1 MAQFNTWN
9 HLEFNNNEAGLFL
22 SYENKNGAKIAAG
35 LRRIFPSH
43 GIRYSQSIELVE
55 AGPMEGSI
63 ICQTP
68 KTFSINCGEIP
79 TGATSDQAGVAGVW
93 YAANGDLVL
102 HAPHGTVRILA
113 NNIELISEGNPKDG
127 KGNVSISASGAF
139 RTDSNEIKLD
149 ADDVAGIYGENETFV
164 GSSNKISLSGGVV
177 KVDEGSDAATLFSS
191 LGSGS
196 KTPLQ
201 WKRTIEKLID
211 LK

>member
-79 TGATSDQAGVAGVW
+79 TGATADQAGVAGVW

-113 NNIELISEGNPKDG
+113 NNIELISEGNPTDG
-127 KGNVSISASGAF
+127 KGNISLSASGSF
-139 RTDSNEIKLD
+139 RSDSDSAEID
-149 ADDVAGIYGENETFV
+149 ATQTSINGENEL
-164 GSSNKISLSGGVV
+164 SLTSTNRCVITGEL
-177 KVDEGSDAATLFSS
+177 KTDEGHDPGTVLSS

-196 KTPLQ
+196 KTPTQ
-201 WKRTIEKLID
+201 WKRTIEKLVD

>member
-79 TGATSDQAGVAGVW
+79 TGATADQAGVAGVW

-113 NNIELISEGNPKDG
+113 NNIELISEGNPTDG
-127 KGNVSISASGAF
+127 KGNISLSASGAF
-139 RTDSNEIKLD
+139 RSDSDSAEIE
-149 ADDVAGIYGENETFV
+149 ASQTAINGENELSLS
-164 GSSNKISLSGGVV
+164 SSNRCVITGELKT
-177 KVDEGSDAATLFSS
+177 DEGHDPGTVLSS

-196 KTPLQ
+196 KTPTQ
-201 WKRTIEKLID
+201 WKRTIEKLVD

>member
-9 HLEFNNNEAGLFL
+9 HLEFNNNEAGLFC
-22 SYENKNGAKIAAG
+22 SYANKNGAKVAVA

-43 GIRYSQSIELVE
+43 GIRYCQSIELIE
-55 AGPMEGSI
+55 AGPNEGSI

-68 KTFSINCGEIP
+68 KVFSINCGELP
-79 TGATSDQAGVAGVW
+79 SGATSDQAGVAGVW

-113 NNIELISEGNPKDG
+113 NNIELISEGNPAKG
-127 KGNVSISASGAF
+127 KGNISLSASGSF
-139 RTDSNEIKLD
+139 RSDSDRVEIEAGD
-149 ADDVAGIYGENETFV
+149 ACSINGENEL
-164 GSSNKISLSGGVV
+164 SLSSTNRCVV
-177 KVDEGSDAATLFSS
+177 TGELKTDEGHDPGTVLSS

-196 KTPLQ
+196 KTPTQ
-201 WKRTIEKLID
+201 WKRTIEKLVD

>member
-79 TGATSDQAGVAGVW
+79 TGATADQAGVAGVW

-113 NNIELISEGNPKDG
+113 NNIELISEGNPDDG

-139 RTDSNEIKLD
+139 RSDSDEANIDANET
-149 ADDVAGIYGENETFV
+149 GINGENEL
-164 GSSNKISLSGGVV
+164 SLTSTNRCVITGEL
-177 KVDEGSDAATLFSS
+177 KTDEGHDPGTVLSS

-201 WKRTIEKLID
+201 WKRTIEKLVD

>member
-113 NNIELISEGNPKDG
+113 NNIELISEGNPVKG
-127 KGNVSISASGAF
+127 KGNISLSAAGAF
-139 RTDSNEIKLD
+139 RSDSDSVEIE
-149 ADDVAGIYGENETFV
+149 ASQTAINGENELSLT
-164 GSSNKISLSGGVV
+164 SSNRCVITGELKT
-177 KVDEGSDAATLFSS
+177 DEGHDPGTVLSS

-201 WKRTIEKLID
+201 WKRTIEKLVD

>member
-79 TGATSDQAGVAGVW
+79 TGATADQAGVAGVW

-113 NNIELISEGNPKDG
+113 NNIELISEGNPTDG
-127 KGNVSISASGAF
+127 KGNISLSASGAF
-139 RTDSNEIKLD
+139 RSDSDSAEIE
-149 ADDVAGIYGENETFV
+149 ASQTAINGENELSLS
-164 GSSNKISLSGGVV
+164 SSNRCVITGELKT
-177 KVDEGSDAATLFSS
+177 DEGHDPGTVLSS

-201 WKRTIEKLID
+201 WKRTIEKLVD

>member
-1 MAQFNTWN
+1 MSQFNTWN

-43 GIRYSQSIELVE
+43 GIRYAQSIELVE

-68 KTFSINCGEIP
+68 KVFSITCGELP
-79 TGATSDQAGVAGVW
+79 SGETVDQAGIAGVW
-93 YAANGDLVL
+93 YAKNGDLVL
-102 HAPHGTVRILA
+102 QAPHGTIRLLA
-113 NNIELISEGNPKDG
+113 NNIELISDGNPADG
-127 KGNVSISASGAF
+127 KGNVSLSASGSF
-139 RTDSNEIKLD
+139 RTDSDRVAIQ
-149 ADDVAGIYGENETFV
+149 AGDVCSLNGENEMSIT
-164 GSSNKISLSGGVV
+164 SSNRCVITGELKT
-177 KVDEGSDAATLFSS
+177 DEGHDPATVLSS

-201 WKRTIEKLID
+201 WKRTIAKLID
-211 LK
+211 IK

>member
-1 MAQFNTWN
+1 MAQFDTWN

-22 SYENKNGAKIAAG
+22 SYCNKNGAKVAAG

-43 GIRYSQSIELVE
+43 GIRYAQSIELIE

-79 TGATSDQAGVAGVW
+79 TGKTADQAGVAGVW

-102 HAPHGTVRILA
+102 NAPHGTVRILA
-113 NNIELISEGNPKDG
+113 NNIELISEGNPAKG
-127 KGNVSISASGAF
+127 KGNISLSASGSF
-139 RTDSNEIKLD
+139 RSDSDRVEIEAGD
-149 ADDVAGIYGENETFV
+149 ACSVNGENEL
-164 GSSNKISLSGGVV
+164 SLSSTNRCVV
-177 KVDEGSDAATLFSS
+177 TGELKTDEGHDPGTVLSS

-196 KTPLQ
+196 KTPTQ
-201 WKRTIEKLID
+201 WKRTIEKLVD

>member
-79 TGATSDQAGVAGVW
+79 TGATADQAGVAGVW

-191 LGSGS
+191 LGAGS

>member
-79 TGATSDQAGVAGVW
+79 TGATADQAGVAGVW

-113 NNIELISEGNPKDG
+113 NNIELISEGNATDG
-127 KGNVSISASGAF
+127 KGNISLSAAGAF
-139 RTDSNEIKLD
+139 RSDSDSAEID
-149 ADDVAGIYGENETFV
+149 ATQTAINGENELSLT
-164 GSSNKISLSGGVV
+164 SSNRCVITGELKT
-177 KVDEGSDAATLFSS
+177 DEGHDPGTVLSS

-196 KTPLQ
+196 KTPTQ
-201 WKRTIEKLID
+201 CTRTIEKLVD